1 MVIDTGPV
9 IAALADVGI
18 AVGAVG
24 GFVLLVYVAL
34 RTYEWLEYPLYVR
47 AMRRRDPGLNK
58 GLPHWF
64 STRGKW

>member
-1 MVIDTGPV
+1 MAIDV
-9 IAALADVGI
+9 SAVVSALEDAGV

-24 GFVLLVYVAL
+24 GVLLLVYVAL

-47 AMRRRDPGLNK
+47 SMQRREPGLNRDS
-58 GLPHWF
+58 PHWF